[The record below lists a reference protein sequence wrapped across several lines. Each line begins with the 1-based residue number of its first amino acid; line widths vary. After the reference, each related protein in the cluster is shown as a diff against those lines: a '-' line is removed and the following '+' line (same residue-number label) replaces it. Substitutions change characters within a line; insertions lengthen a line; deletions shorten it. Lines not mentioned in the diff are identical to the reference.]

1 MPEEIDHANSGLTI
15 EIPRVGPSLQTVHLD
30 APNTATVAE
39 KETREERLI
48 RIRY

>member
-1 MPEEIDHANSGLTI
+1 MVPFETHHDDSIIDLPIGN
-15 EIPRVGPSLQTVHLD
+15 
-30 APNTATVAE
+30 E